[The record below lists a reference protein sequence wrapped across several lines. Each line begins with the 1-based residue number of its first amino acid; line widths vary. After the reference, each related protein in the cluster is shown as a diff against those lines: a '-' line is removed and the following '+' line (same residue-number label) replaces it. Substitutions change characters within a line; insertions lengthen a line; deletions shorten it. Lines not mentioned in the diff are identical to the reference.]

1 MPRPL
6 RFGGLS
12 RPKTINIKLPGLR
25 ASGSDPD
32 RLRISAETKDK
43 TTYHKRA
50 AMVRELY
57 ARGMVE
63 LLRARAEGLFSTA
76 ELHLAYLG
84 GPEALEKLRR
94 RATTPALFPLVK
106 HYLDASRSRDK
117 AKLAMQLNRFVD
129 FLGSGGRSETTI
141 RSPSDRVAMELAWR
155 TKASISD
162 LSTGSC
168 EAFLGGLSSNRG
180 TSKRANSG
188 ATKNRYRAA
197 ISGFATYLVS
207 RGVLTDHPIAFKRVR
222 KFAEADPRLP
232 SLTSEERD
240 QYLISAAERRPDL
253 VVLLYL
259 LLHTGADVSEVL
271 SRRVSH
277 IASDSNGRLTIRYK
291 RAKTRTA
298 ERTVPV
304 PEPAR
309 QALLDHITEH
319 QLANDAEIFGMVKR
333 AELESL
339 HRYASKSIGRSAIRL
354 KDLRHFAAQSWRSVG
369 IGIQTIKEWLG
380 HATIAQTTIY
390 MAYDGPSHNDVLAAE
405 RAAKFNRGTAGRVL
419 AFKRRLA

>member
-1 MPRPL
+1 
-6 RFGGLS
+6 
-12 RPKTINIKLPGLR
+12 
-25 ASGSDPD
+25 
-32 RLRISAETKDK
+32 
-43 TTYHKRA
+43 
-50 AMVRELY
+50 MVRELY
-57 ARGMVE
+57 DRGMIE
-63 LLRARAEGLFSTA
+63 LLRARADGVFTTA

-94 RATTPALFPLVK
+94 RAMTPALSPLVNQ
-106 HYLDASRSRDK
+106 YLEASRSRDK
-117 AKLAMQLNRFVD
+117 GKLTMQLSRFVD
-129 FLGSGGRSETTI
+129 FLGSGGKSEGLVVSTT
-141 RSPSDRVAMELAWR
+141 DHVASKSAWR
-155 TKASISD
+155 TNASISD
-162 LSTGSC
+162 ITTTSC

-188 ATKNRYRAA
+188 ATRNRYRAA

-207 RGVLTDHPIAFKRVR
+207 RGVLSDHPIAFKRVR

-271 SRRVSH
+271 TRRVSH
-277 IASDSNGRLTIRYK
+277 IASDSTGRLTIRYK
-291 RAKTRTA
+291 RTKTRTA

-309 QALLDHITEH
+309 QALIDHITEH
-319 QLANDAEIFGMVKR
+319 QLTGDASIFGMVKR

-339 HRYASKSIGRSAIRL
+339 HRHASKSIGRSSIRL

-380 HATIAQTTIY
+380 HATIAQTTVY
-390 MAYDGPSHNDVLAAE
+390 MAYDGPSHDDVLAAE
-405 RAAKFNRGTAGRVL
+405 RAAKSNRGTPGRVL